1 MQSGFAEGRTERMK
15 VQRDMWKRRLVWL
28 VLWIL
33 SLAGISFYGG
43 TVSYG
48 FLAGVMLVPVIS
60 WIYLIAVFLR
70 FKVYQEVESRNI
82 VCGQATGYYF
92 VLKNE
97 DYFGFAGV
105 SVRMF
110 SDFSFVRDLREE
122 TEYQLLPGQDYKY
135 ETCLICRYRGEYEV
149 GIRELVLT
157 DFFRLFCLRYRVPEK
172 KKAVVLPKL
181 VRPGQLKSVANLNA
195 ALQMEAAGEK
205 NRPDIP
211 VREYVSGDSMKQVH
225 WKASAR
231 VRKLMVREQTGE
243 KKQGVSIFLS
253 AKRYGKTSGEYLP
266 LENKMLELTLA
277 LGIFFAERRIPVV
290 FYYGQDGLQKSAVYT
305 LGDFEAFYRRTDQ
318 IVFDS
323 RQRTGETLSQAF
335 PEIAGSR
342 MAFFVVHEMEE
353 SFLALERNLR
363 LGGTLAFFYLVSDI
377 PQQEY
382 LRLPEFAGKLFTVPV
397 EADLEE
403 VL

>member
-1 MQSGFAEGRTERMK
+1 M
-15 VQRDMWKRRLVWL
+15 
-28 VLWIL
+28 LWIL
-33 SLAGISFYGG
+33 SLVGISFYGG

-48 FLAGVMLVPVIS
+48 FFTGIMLVPVIS
-60 WIYLIAVFLR
+60 WIYLAAVFLR

-122 TEYQLLPGQDYKY
+122 IEYQLLPGQDYRY

-181 VRPGQLKSVANLNA
+181 VRPGQLKSVENLSA
-195 ALQMEAAGEK
+195 VLQMEEAGER

-211 VREYVSGDSMKQVH
+211 VREYVSGDPMKQIH

-231 VRKLMVREQTGE
+231 MNKLMVREQTGE
-243 KKQGVSIFLS
+243 KKQEVSIFL
-253 AKRYGKTSGEYLP
+253 ATKRYGKTPGEYLP
-266 LENKMLELTLA
+266 LENKLLELTLG
-277 LGIFFAERRIPVV
+277 LGNFFAERRIPVV
-290 FYYGQDGLQKSAVYT
+290 FYYGQEGLQKSTVYT
-305 LGDFEAFYRRTDQ
+305 PEDFEAFYRRTAQ
-318 IVFDS
+318 IVFDPL
-323 RQRTGETLSQAF
+323 QRTQETVAQALL
-335 PEIAGSR
+335 EMAGSR
-342 MAFFVVHEMEE
+342 MVFFVVHEMEE
-353 SFLALERNLR
+353 SFLTLERKLR
-363 LGGTLAFFYLVSDI
+363 RGGTPAFFYLVSDI

-382 LRLPEFAGKLFTVPV
+382 LSLPEFAGKLFTVPV